1 MNIMKMGKNPN
12 YLGSWDIEENDNR
25 ELVLTIKRIVDED
38 VVGNEGRKERNTVAY
53 FEEDRKPMVLNIT
66 NKKTLCKLYKTTD
79 TEKLVGKRIKIGTET
94 VKAFGGIYDAL
105 RIRAEIPEKGEE
117 DYLCSDCGGH
127 IRSYGKM
134 SAKQMAAYT
143 AKNYGRPLCTDCAIR
158 AKEADTNEAD

>member
-1 MNIMKMGKNPN
+1 MP
-12 YLGSWDIEENDNR
+12 SPRNDNR
-25 ELVLTIKRIVDED
+25 ELVLTIRRIVDED

-79 TEKLVGKRIKIGTET
+79 TEKLVGKRIKIGTES

-127 IRSYGKM
+127 IQSYGKM